1 MLSEPV
7 FFSAEATPAC
17 EVMTPLPDA
26 AGNWSR
32 GRMRGMAI
40 SGVLARAAERASPDP
55 SMRAVRWTLDLCRV
69 VTLDPCHVDVTIVR
83 KGKRLSL
90 IQADL
95 MQRGDVVA
103 TGRALFLK
111 PDPHA
116 ATSPVWAPAHDFEP
130 PPLGLNP
137 ATKEPRLHYAEG
149 VGWSGEPPPDHSAS
163 RKRMWIVGF
172 RVVQGEVP
180 TAFQFAA
187 GAADLAS
194 VVANWGAGGMEFIN
208 ADVTL
213 ALARLPTGPE
223 IGLAAMDR
231 VETEGLSTSTV
242 AMFDRAG
249 NLGTAVVCSLANVAA
264 TVDPRLR

>member
-1 MLSEPV
+1 
-7 FFSAEATPAC
+7 
-17 EVMTPLPDA
+17 
-26 AGNWSR
+26 
-32 GRMRGMAI
+32 MR
-40 SGVLARAAERASPDP
+40 P
-55 SMRAVRWTLDLCRV
+55 VRWTLDLCRAA
-69 VTLDPCHVDVTIVR
+69 TMDPCHVDITILR
-83 KGKRLSL
+83 KGYRLNL
-90 IQADL
+90 IEAHL
-95 MQRGDVVA
+95 IQRGDIVA

-111 PDPHA
+111 PDPGV
-116 ATSPVWAPAHDFEP
+116 ATSSVWAPAHHFEP
-130 PPLGLNP
+130 PPVGLSP
-137 ATKEPRLHYAEG
+137 ATKEPRLHYIEG
-149 VGWSGEPPPDHSAS
+149 VGWSAEPPPHQSAS
-163 RKRMWIVGF
+163 RKRLWVVGF
-172 RVVQGEVP
+172 RVVQGEAP
-180 TAFQFAA
+180 SAFQFAA

>member
-1 MLSEPV
+1 VVTEPV
-7 FFSAEATPAC
+7 FFTVEATPTG

-40 SGVLARAAERASPDP
+40 SGVLARAAERASPDS
-55 SMRAVRWTLDLCRV
+55 SMRPVRWTLDLCRV
-69 VTLDPCHVDVTIVR
+69 ASMDPCQVDVTILR
-83 KGKRLSL
+83 KGKRLTLIEADL
-90 IQADL
+90 IQ
-95 MQRGDVVA
+95 RGAVVA

-111 PDPHA
+111 PDPDA
-116 ATSPVWAPAHDFEP
+116 VTSSVWAPAHHFEP
-130 PPLGLNP
+130 PPASLTP
-137 ATKEPRLHYAEG
+137 ATKEPRLHYIEG
-149 VGWSGEPPPDHSAS
+149 VGWSSEPPPHQSAS

-180 TAFQFAA
+180 SAFQFAA
-187 GAADLAS
+187 SAADLAS

-213 ALARLPTGPE
+213 ALSRLPEGRE

-231 VETEGLSTSTV
+231 VETDGICASTV

-249 NLGTAVVCSLANVAA
+249 PLGSAVVCSVANLAA
-264 TVDPRLR
+264 TVDPRRR